1 LAGHA
6 DGVTRN
12 LLVGLLLGVS
22 ATTIWGVY
30 AVISRAAILEGFQPL
45 DIVALRYAA
54 AAAALAPFAWKARR
68 AIAAVGWRR
77 LVVLAI
83 AGGVPNSLF
92 YAAAVVWAPASHAGT
107 IPPIV
112 VAIVGTLIAIPIL
125 REAPTRGRI
134 AALAVM
140 AAGVALMGLDGLLGE
155 FPGAWKGDLLLVCAG
170 VTWSFFT
177 ILLRAWQVPA
187 IPAVAAVTI
196 LSAALLPLW
205 APFRLHILLQMPFQS
220 IAFQAVAQGVV
231 VGAFSVFLYAKAA
244 EKLGATKAAALPVL
258 GPVVAVL
265 SAALVLGEP
274 LGPVTVLGVGLAVG
288 GMLAAV
294 LFTGRRQL

>member
-1 LAGHA
+1 M
-6 DGVTRN
+6 TRS

-30 AVISRAAILEGFQPL
+30 AVVSRAAILEGFQPL

-54 AAAALAPFAWKARR
+54 AAAALAPFAWRARA

-77 LVVLAI
+77 LTVLAL
-83 AGGVPNSLF
+83 AGGIPNSLF
-92 YAAAVVWAPASHAGT
+92 YAAAVVYAPASHAGT
-107 IPPIV
+107 IPPIT
-112 VAIVGTLIAIPIL
+112 VAVVGTLIAIPIL

-140 AAGVALMGLDGLLGE
+140 AAGVALMGLDGFTGH

-170 VTWSFFT
+170 ITWSFFT

-196 LSAALLPLW
+196 LSSVLLPLW
-205 APFRLHILLQMPFQS
+205 APFRLPILLEMPWQS

-265 SAALVLGEP
+265 SAWLVLGEP
-274 LGPVTVLGVGLAVG
+274 LGPAVLLGLLLAVG

-294 LFTGRRQL
+294 LFTGRRQIQG